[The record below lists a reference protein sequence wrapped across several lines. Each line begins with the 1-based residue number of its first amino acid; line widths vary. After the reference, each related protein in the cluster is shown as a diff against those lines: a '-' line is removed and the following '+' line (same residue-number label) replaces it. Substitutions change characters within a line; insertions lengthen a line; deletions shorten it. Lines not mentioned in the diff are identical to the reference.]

1 VTTLPTGETLPEY
14 DDGPSDGADVVAM
27 RHWLRV
33 HYPDQWDAPKDATA
47 PERSRFEQDRAR
59 AISLVITALKIV
71 GDATP
76 VKNATYRAMR
86 KEGADIERL
95 SARLANMGHAGAIV
109 EKGGPINA
117 AIAILDA
124 LDITAPA
131 PVEWPA

>member
-1 VTTLPTGETLPEY
+1 VTTLPTGETLPDY

-27 RHWLRV
+27 RQWLRV

-95 SARLANMGHAGAIV
+95 SARLANTGHSDLII
-109 EKGGPINA
+109 ENGGPVGA
-117 AIAILDA
+117 ALEILDTYERD
-124 LDITAPA
+124 LIEGPTP
-131 PVEWPA
+131 